1 MTPRAMKVLMTL
13 ANMTTVARAGIEVLQ
28 AYGIAAAAAAA
39 AAATAV
45 ATRAARHPDTRSVLR
60 NAIVDVRRRDQPSAA
75 AHRSLLS
82 RSPRFGATAHPR
94 PPARISCSWR
104 HGCTKPRL
112 RR

>member
-13 ANMTTVARAGIEVLQ
+13 ANMTTVTGAGIEVLQ
-28 AYGIAAAAAAA
+28 AYVIAAAAAA
-39 AAATAV
+39 
-45 ATRAARHPDTRSVLR
+45 TRAARHLDTRSVLR
-60 NAIVDVRRRDQPSAA
+60 NAIVDVRHRDQPSAA